1 MGISREMQVTRF
13 IPLAV
18 IAAGLPLAAAS
29 AAPAVQL
36 AQATPPKAA
45 APTQAAKPM
54 TKAEF
59 TKGLDGRF
67 TAIDT
72 NKDGSLSGA
81 EIGAVQTKAMQQAA
95 TAQQQK
101 LEGEFKKLDTN
112 KDNQVSLA
120 EFKAALPPVTA
131 RETPAQMLAQLDG
144 NKDGKVST
152 AEYRAIPL
160 ANFDKMDANKDGTVT
175 QQEVAA
181 ARRN

>member
-1 MGISREMQVTRF
+1 
-13 IPLAV
+13 
-18 IAAGLPLAAAS
+18 
-29 AAPAVQL
+29 
-36 AQATPPKAA
+36 
-45 APTQAAKPM
+45 M

-160 ANFDKMDANKDGTVT
+160 ANFDKMDANKDGIVT

>member
-45 APTQAAKPM
+45 ATTQAAKPM
-54 TKAEF
+54 TKADF

-95 TAQQQK
+95 TAQQQRADA
-101 LEGEFKKLDTN
+101 EFKKLDTN
-112 KDNQVSLA
+112 KDNQLSQS
-120 EFKAALPPVTA
+120 EFKAVLPPITA
-131 RETPAQMLAQLDG
+131 RETPAQMLAQLDT
-144 NKDGKVST
+144 NKDGKVSL
-152 AEYRAIPL
+152 AENRVPSMAQFDRA
-160 ANFDKMDANKDGTVT
+160 DANKDGALSA
-175 QQEVAA
+175 EER
-181 ARRN
+181 ARIKR

>member
-1 MGISREMQVTRF
+1 MGISREMQVTRLV
-13 IPLAV
+13 PLAV

-67 TAIDT
+67 TAI
-72 NKDGSLSGA
+72 
-81 EIGAVQTKAMQQAA
+81 
-95 TAQQQK
+95 
-101 LEGEFKKLDTN
+101 DTN

-160 ANFDKMDANKDGTVT
+160 ANFDKMDANKDGIVT